1 MTATQWREHIELG
14 VEQTIRKLDVAFRP
28 LPCLKRASPF
38 RAPMPKILIGISM
51 LLMTLSFVFGFL
63 NTSKLK
69 GLRNELTISISARE
83 ISDRARTVSEK
94 KLKARETDFA
104 AAQHKATAAEA
115 IRG

>member
-1 MTATQWREHIELG
+1 
-14 VEQTIRKLDVAFRP
+14 
-28 LPCLKRASPF
+28 
-38 RAPMPKILIGISM
+38 MPKILIGISM

-104 AAQHKATAAEA
+104 AAQHKATAADAKATSAEA
-115 IRG
+115 DLIKTQTEKAEIEAMLK